1 MKRTIMGAGWGGY
14 PSGRQVCFCS
24 QHVRNKAKRQA
35 LQQAECCMFDERGG
49 AWSAAVSRKCL
60 PMKVFL
66 DGWNRR
72 PHLALP
78 KRAAGFASA
87 RSRCAALPCA
97 LLGAL
102 LALSAT
108 AIAQPVSS
116 LGMSPLAKKAAK
128 IPASSAASGN
138 RADAYYHFA
147 LGHLYEGAA
156 TDYGRADLATQ
167 AVEQYKL
174 AIDNDPN
181 APFLQNSLAKL
192 YFRMGHIRKAV
203 AAAQQVLQQHPNNLD
218 AHTLLGRVYLHSLGD
233 ASGQPSAATLH
244 LAIGEFEKIVA
255 LEPNKIEAHLMLG
268 QLYGMDH
275 DTAKAKEQLEAA
287 HRINP
292 NSEDAV
298 LSLVRLYGEQGDMQ
312 HVIQLL
318 TSVSPDDRTPKME
331 FALGNAYD
339 QIRDTKNAILSY
351 QTALD
356 TDPDNLDAQRGLAQD
371 LLQTGKDTQALQ
383 LFQGIAAEDPED
395 VQSYLRVAELEREKG
410 HLNKA
415 QTALEHAATLEP
427 DSVEVHYDQALLD
440 EAQGQL
446 ASAADILQ
454 KLVAAATHANGVY
467 AEGDKNNL
475 AIFLD
480 RLATVDREQN
490 KTEQAVTVYKK
501 MIALGGDYA
510 ERGYQG
516 VVDAYRDGRMWPQA
530 TAAAETAVQ
539 ANPKSID
546 LKLTLAGELADTG
559 KGDAGIAMAKSL
571 LQNASAPPDITQQ
584 GQAKQ
589 STAPQSN
596 ATPAASKNTSSV
608 ADQNRIVLLTLVQIY
623 TRLHRWKD
631 AASTLDQAQALSAKP
646 KDMMFI
652 YFLRGA
658 MEERQKHYDAAEV
671 EFRKSLALSPDNP
684 LTLNYLGYMMADHN
698 MHLDEALKMIQH
710 AVQLDPQNGAYLDSL
725 GWADLKMGQY
735 ALAEANLEKAIARM
749 PNDPTVH
756 DHMGELYAKTGRI
769 KQAIAQWERSLQE
782 YSHAAPGD
790 AEPSDINKVEKK
802 LARAKIEMSKLAKE
816 EAHST
821 PAHK

>member
-1 MKRTIMGAGWGGY
+1 M
-14 PSGRQVCFCS
+14 
-24 QHVRNKAKRQA
+24 
-35 LQQAECCMFDERGG
+35 
-49 AWSAAVSRKCL
+49 SRKYS
-60 PMKVFL
+60 PMKASL

-72 PHLALP
+72 LQFD
-78 KRAAGFASA
+78 FASRKFA
-87 RSRCAALPCA
+87 AMRSRSAALPCA

-116 LGMSPLAKKAAK
+116 LGTSPLAKAAAK
-128 IPASSAASGN
+128 VPAASATPGN

-147 LGHLYEGAA
+147 LGHLYEDAA
-156 TDYGRADLATQ
+156 TEYGRADLATQ

-174 AIDNDPN
+174 AIDNDPK
-181 APFLQNSLAKL
+181 APFLQNSLARL

-275 DTAKAKEQLEAA
+275 DTAKAQEQLEAA

-298 LSLVRLYGEQGDMQ
+298 LSLARLYGEQGDMQ
-312 HVIQLL
+312 HVIQVL

-331 FALGNAYD
+331 FALGSAYD
-339 QIRDTKNAILSY
+339 QAHDTKNAILSY

-356 TDPDNLDAQRGLAQD
+356 ADPDNLDAQRGLAQD

-446 ASAADILQ
+446 TSATEILQ
-454 KLVAAATHANGVY
+454 KLVADATHANGVY
-467 AEGDKNNL
+467 ADGEKNNL

-516 VVDAYRDGRMWPQA
+516 EVDAYRDGRMWPQA
-530 TAAAETAVQ
+530 TAAAEAAVQ
-539 ANPKSID
+539 ANPKSVD

-559 KGDAGIAMAKSL
+559 KADEGIAMAKSL
-571 LQNASAPPDITQQ
+571 LQNVSAPPSAAKSDNAKPDTTKQ
-584 GQAKQ
+584 GN
-589 STAPQSN
+589 APQSN
-596 ATPAASKNTSSV
+596 APQNTAPPAASGNAPDATN
-608 ADQNRIVLLTLVQIY
+608 QNRLVLLTLVQIY
-623 TRLHRWKD
+623 TRMHRWKD

-646 KDMMFI
+646 QDMVLI

-658 MEERQKHYDAAEV
+658 LEERQKHYDAAEV
-671 EFRKSLALSPDNP
+671 EFRKSLALAPDNP

-710 AVQLDPQNGAYLDSL
+710 AVRIDPQNGAYLDSL
-725 GWADLKMGQY
+725 GWANLKMGQY

-756 DHMGELYAKTGRI
+756 DHMGELYAKTGRL
-769 KQAIAQWERSLQE
+769 KQAIAQWEQSLQE

-790 AEPSDINKVEKK
+790 ADPSDVSKVKKK
-802 LARAKIEMSKLAKE
+802 LEKAKIELSKLAKE
-816 EAHST
+816 EAHSA